1 MNNRI
6 PKLRFK
12 EFSSNWRITKL
23 ENISSIIMGQSPLGN
38 TYTNFE
44 NKYILVQG
52 NSDLLNGYVKPRIWT
67 SQLTKMAKKGDIIMS
82 VRAPAGEVGRTNYDC
97 VIGRGVAAIKGNN
110 FIYYNL
116 FKLNSENYWKRISCG
131 STFES
136 LNSDN
141 IKSLELIIPEKI
153 EQEKIGKFFLVLDNI
168 ITLYKKKCE
177 KLEIIRKSLIE
188 NVFIDLGFNQ
198 PNIRFKEF
206 NSKWIN
212 KTFSELY
219 KKNTVKNSNLK
230 YDENNVISVA
240 NMYFKSDVKISNEE
254 YLKTYNI
261 FKIGDIAFEGNKS
274 KNFTCGRFVE
284 NTIGDGIISHVFEVF
299 SPIIE
304 YDLWFWKYLINN
316 EKIMKNILMKSTKA
330 TTMMSNLVSKDFLE
344 QKIKLPE
351 LKEQTKIG
359 ILLNTISYNIT
370 LCKREYCST
379 LNHKIHKLRIKKLKN
394 LIVLSFYFVFFL

>member
-1 MNNRI
+1 MNNKQVPEI
-6 PKLRFK
+6 RFK
-12 EFSSNWRITKL
+12 EFSKEWNFCILKDMLIISRGERITKKSVQNSGYPIISGGTGIFGYYKDFNRNPNIITIAQYGSAGFVNL
-23 ENISSIIMGQSPLGN
+23 QKEKFWANDVCYCIDTKNVIDNYFMYSFLLSKQLYIYSLVNNNAIPSSISSES
-38 TYTNFE
+38 
-44 NKYILVQG
+44 
-52 NSDLLNGYVKPRIWT
+52 
-67 SQLTKMAKKGDIIMS
+67 
-82 VRAPAGEVGRTNYDC
+82 
-97 VIGRGVAAIKGNN
+97 
-110 FIYYNL
+110 IYNIQIP
-116 FKLNSENYWKRISCG
+116 KI
-131 STFES
+131 
-136 LNSDN
+136 DN
-141 IKSLELIIPEKI
+141 DEAL
-153 EQEKIGKFFLVLDNI
+153 KIGKFFLTLNNLI
-168 ITLYKKKCE
+168 ALYKKKCE

-370 LCKREYCST
+370 LCKRKCE
-379 LNHKIHKLRIKKLKN
+379 KLENIKKSLLEKMF
-394 LIVLSFYFVFFL
+394 I